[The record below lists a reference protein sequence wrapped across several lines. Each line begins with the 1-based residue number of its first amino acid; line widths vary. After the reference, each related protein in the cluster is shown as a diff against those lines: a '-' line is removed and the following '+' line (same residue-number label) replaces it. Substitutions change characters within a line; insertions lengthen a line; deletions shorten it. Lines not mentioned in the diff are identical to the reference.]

1 MCWPF
6 GAFLCMH
13 KCESL
18 GGKFSKS
25 KQAEQ
30 RLRFPKILGMKSLS
44 HMEDIMLCYTKTTA
58 GREPFSGCS
67 KCQVCVSQEPLP
79 IFRYPHYARRTK
91 KIIIN
96 PLCTKAAVEIIPFG
110 LFIPYLP
117 YQANQNRSRVPVSLK
132 PWKKASPCL
141 WPSPSHAQT

>member
-1 MCWPF
+1 
-6 GAFLCMH
+6 MH

-58 GREPFSGCS
+58 GREPFMAVPNV
-67 KCQVCVSQEPLP
+67 KCV
-79 IFRYPHYARRTK
+79 FHK
-91 KIIIN
+91 N
-96 PLCTKAAVEIIPFG
+96 
-110 LFIPYLP
+110 P
-117 YQANQNRSRVPVSLK
+117 YQFFGIPATLEEQRKS
-132 PWKKASPCL
+132 
-141 WPSPSHAQT
+141 